1 MKHLVAKSGLTALTA
16 LALFGGASLLSA
28 DNTGL
33 PSFSTVAHAVTVSHD
48 QLETDVQTMVAARNK
63 GSNYVKEVINA
74 EQLSEF
80 SSDPMEAYNDELGR
94 GFGQVPGALH
104 YELSHDFDLF
114 DQDYAGL
121 MIVYNGFKDRFSS
134 TDQAV
139 LKQDISD
146 IANAKDAEDK
156 AEKTSA
162 FGNDL
167 GSAVDNYGGT
177 VTKVEAAS
185 VAAPKP
191 AAEKPAAPKPAAKKT
206 VTKKTVT
213 KKSYV
218 SKLTAKKTSSKKYVK
233 ITGTVKLYKSA
244 KYAYISTYKGHVHVK
259 LNSKHQFSKTVYAP
273 KAKHVKVKAG
283 SYSHGHFK
291 AVTSYKTVTVH

>member
-1 MKHLVAKSGLTALTA
+1 MKHLVAKSGLTALTS
-16 LALFGGASLLSA
+16 LALFGGASVLATDS
-28 DNTGL
+28 NT
-33 PSFSTVAHAVTVSHD
+33 PSFSTVAKAATVSQS
-48 QLETDVQTMVAARNK
+48 QLKSDVQTMVAARNE
-63 GSNYVKEVINA
+63 GGNYVKEVIDG

-80 SSDPMEAYNDELGR
+80 SDDPMEAYNDERGR

-104 YELSHDFDLF
+104 YELSQDFSMF
-114 DQDYAGL
+114 NQDYAGL

-139 LKQDISD
+139 LAQDIKD
-146 IANAKDAEDK
+146 INSAKNSEDK
-156 AEKTSA
+156 AEKASA

-167 GSAVDNYGGT
+167 GSAVDNYGAT
-177 VTKVEAAS
+177 VTKIESAS
-185 VAAPKP
+185 AAAP
-191 AAEKPAAPKPAAKKT
+191 KPAAPKPAA
-206 VTKKTVT
+206 KKTVT